1 VQLIYIKEY
10 GITIDKQLNSKELTI
25 MGVKIRQDRNIIYF
39 TYNGTTRTTDTSDL
53 ENRIKS
59 SNNSENNTK
68 RVFPTNNKPF
78 KK

>member
-1 VQLIYIKEY
+1 
-10 GITIDKQLNSKELTI
+10 
-25 MGVKIRQDRNIIYF
+25 MGVKIRQDRNIVYF